1 MLYGLQ
7 GTGKTTTAA
16 KLANFLKKRAKTP
29 MLVSVD
35 VHRPAAQ
42 EQLKILA
49 DQVGVE
55 CYIDPDERVPRKSR
69 KR

>member
-16 KLANFLKKRAKTP
+16 KLAHFLKNQGKKP
-29 MLVSVD
+29 LLVSVD

-42 EQLKILA
+42 EQLRILA
-49 DQVGVE
+49 EQVG
-55 CYIDPDERVPRKSR
+55 R
-69 KR
+69 